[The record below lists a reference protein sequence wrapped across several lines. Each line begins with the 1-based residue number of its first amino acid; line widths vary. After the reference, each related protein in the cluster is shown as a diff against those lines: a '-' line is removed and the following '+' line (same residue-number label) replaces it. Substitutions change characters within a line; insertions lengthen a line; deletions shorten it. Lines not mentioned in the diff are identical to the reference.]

1 MRLTRHLVQAF
12 AVLILLGGAAHADP
26 KSGKPNGDSSSDLA
40 PLDQSGHA
48 ADEGPMAHANTPPIG
63 GATQGGGGN
72 PAELG
77 PVGAQKDKNS
87 SGK

>member
-1 MRLTRHLVQAF
+1 MRMTKLLAGALLVLTTF
-12 AVLILLGGAAHADP
+12 GAAHADP

-48 ADEGPMAHANTPPIG
+48 AEEGPMAHANTPPIG

-72 PAELG
+72 PTELG
-77 PVGAQKDKNS
+77 PIDTQKDASKN
-87 SGK
+87 KK

>member
-1 MRLTRHLVQAF
+1 MTKQAMRALFMLMM
-12 AVLILLGGAAHADP
+12 LGSSAYADP
-26 KSGKPNGDSSSDLA
+26 KAGKPNGDSNSDLA

-77 PVGAQKDKNS
+77 PVDDQKDQSKRQ
-87 SGK
+87 K